1 MPLWELIA
9 QLCKAVV
16 DNQNVFLEISV
27 TEAGCMIQ
35 LVPMQKW
42 EEDDD
47 DSWGD

>member
-1 MPLWELIA
+1 MPLWKLIA

-16 DNQNVFLEISV
+16 DNQNVFLEIL

-35 LVPMQKW
+35 LVPMAEW
-42 EEDDD
+42 EEGDD

>member
-9 QLCKAVV
+9 QLCKTVV
-16 DNQNVFLEISV
+16 DNQNVFLEISL

-35 LVPMQKW
+35 LVPMAEW